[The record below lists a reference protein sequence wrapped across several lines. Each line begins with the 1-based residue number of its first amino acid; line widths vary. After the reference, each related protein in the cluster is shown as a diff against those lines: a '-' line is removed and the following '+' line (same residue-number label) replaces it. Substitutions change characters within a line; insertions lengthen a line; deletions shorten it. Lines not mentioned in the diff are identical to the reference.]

1 MLFVVFVFCFGERII
16 TTKRERKNRSEFFK
30 EAEEEAMIKLDF
42 ATEKGRREKE
52 EGNARRVKFLI
63 SFPSLLYAKKKK
75 TKKNDVYDVND
86 DDHNKSLRRRPWWCV
101 E

>member
-42 ATEKGRREKE
+42 ATEKERRENEKSVSIYIY
-52 EGNARRVKFLI
+52 NSV
-63 SFPSLLYAKKKK
+63 SFNLYG
-75 TKKNDVYDVND
+75 V
-86 DDHNKSLRRRPWWCV
+86 
-101 E
+101 